1 MTDRYSEAPSEHQA
15 VNNELQPCPS
25 NQTTVAPRGR
35 DQSSAVEHI
44 PNSMAMAV
52 GTQDA
57 EPKKPYSV
65 FTVPQKRA
73 IILSG
78 SFIAMLS
85 YMSSSIFYPAVDQAC
100 TTLARLS

>member
-1 MTDRYSEAPSEHQA
+1 MTDRCSDAPSEDQA

-25 NQTTVAPRGR
+25 HQTTVTPQRR
-35 DQSSAVEHI
+35 DQSSAIEHI
-44 PNSMAMAV
+44 PNAIPMTV
-52 GTQDA
+52 GNQDA

-85 YMSSSIFYPAVDQAC
+85 YMSSSIFYPAVDQVC
-100 TTLARLS
+100 TTFA